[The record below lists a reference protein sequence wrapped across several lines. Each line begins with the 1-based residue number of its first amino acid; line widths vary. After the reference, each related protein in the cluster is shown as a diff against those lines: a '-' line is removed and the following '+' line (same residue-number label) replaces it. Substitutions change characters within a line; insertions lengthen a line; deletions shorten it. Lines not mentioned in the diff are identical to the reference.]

1 VAVIAFRGRS
11 AELLLPPTRSLVRAK
26 RSLAG
31 LPGGGGTPLAAGL
44 EAALLLSA
52 QVRRAGATPIVVLL
66 TDGRGNIARD
76 GTPGRARAETDAL
89 AMARQLRAAR
99 LTTLVVDTSP
109 QPAPAAQ
116 RLATELAAHYRALP
130 YAGAA
135 ALSAA
140 VKTLPG
146 NAR

>member
-1 VAVIAFRGRS
+1 
-11 AELLLPPTRSLVRAK
+11 VRAK

-44 EAALLLSA
+44 EAALRLSM

-76 GTPGRARAETDAL
+76 GTPGRAKAEVDAL

-99 LTTLVVDTSP
+99 LTTLLVDTSP

-116 RLATELAAHYRALP
+116 RLALELAAHYRALP

-146 NAR
+146 SAR